1 MSNDKNKDAAA
12 NTDASAVRRAWR
24 ALRSWMR
31 RPNVRLMAKTVALC
45 VLAAATSPWWVALYR
60 ILLYGAAMDQ
70 AIILCSVF
78 IIRRIIIA
86 RRRWRRGDAAD
97 MGGGTDERRPHER
110 TRNGGG
116 NGNGKA
122 RRPHAGDNRRR

>member
-1 MSNDKNKDAAA
+1 MSNDKDKD
-12 NTDASAVRRAWR
+12 TPTVRRAWR

-45 VLAAATSPWWVALYR
+45 VLAVATSPWWVALYR

-78 IIRRIIIA
+78 IIGRIIIA

-97 MGGGTDERRPHER
+97 ADGGPDERRPHGS

-116 NGNGKA
+116 NGKT
-122 RRPHAGDNRRR
+122 RRPHAGGKRRR